1 MTGDVTIYTKYVA
14 PSRPGGRGLAVQ
26 VIELV
31 DSYMIWVGGAEG
43 GPEEVG
49 RAMEQGRLC
58 RDWAC
63 GVVGAGTR
71 LAGGGDG
78 DALGMASRLAR
89 RLGKMVYVSVDVSG
103 VEIVEAERGVVEAIG

>member
-14 PSRPGGRGLAVQ
+14 PSKPGGRGLAVQ

-63 GVVGAGTR
+63 GVGGTGTR
-71 LAGGGDG
+71 VAGGGDG
-78 DALGMASRLAR
+78 SAVGMACRLGR
-89 RLGKMVYVSVDVSG
+89 RLGKVVYVSLDVSG
-103 VEIVEAERGVVEAIG
+103 GEVVDAERGVVEVVG